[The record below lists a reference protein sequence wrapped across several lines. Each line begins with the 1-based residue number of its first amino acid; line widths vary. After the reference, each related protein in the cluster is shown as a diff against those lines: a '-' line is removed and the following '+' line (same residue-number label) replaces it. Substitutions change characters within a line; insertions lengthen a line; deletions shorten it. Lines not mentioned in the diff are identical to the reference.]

1 MQSDSLTPYER
12 EIPLF
17 PLQVVLFPGG
27 VLPLHIFEPRYRE
40 MVTYCLDTDSEF
52 GVVLINEGTE
62 TGGAA
67 GPYRVGTATRILDV
81 SHLPDGRMNI
91 VTAGE
96 YRFEILDVQDEL
108 PYLVAQVRLLDDE
121 FALEVAPAVK
131 SLAEESAVLY
141 QTYELLSSRLIFAW
155 QPPEE
160 NPEHPLEL
168 AYQIGTRLRISLE
181 ERQLLLE
188 TVQLEEL
195 LTREIAILKDENQ
208 RLSFRLM
215 ARNN

>member
-1 MQSDSLTPYER
+1 MQTDSLTPYER

-52 GVVLINEGTE
+52 GVVLINEGAE
-62 TGGAA
+62 TGDAA

-155 QPPEE
+155 QPTEE

>member
-155 QPPEE
+155 QPTEE

>member
-141 QTYELLSSRLIFAW
+141 QTYELLSSLLIFAW
-155 QPPEE
+155 QPTEE

>member
-62 TGGAA
+62 TGDAA

-155 QPPEE
+155 QPTEE

>member
-1 MQSDSLTPYER
+1 MQSDSLTRYER

-155 QPPEE
+155 QPTEE

>member
-121 FALEVAPAVK
+121 FALEVAPTVK

-155 QPPEE
+155 QPTEE

>member
-12 EIPLF
+12 KIPLF

-155 QPPEE
+155 QPTEE

>member
-52 GVVLINEGTE
+52 GVVLINEGAE
-62 TGGAA
+62 TGNAA

-131 SLAEESAVLY
+131 SLAEEGAVLY

-155 QPPEE
+155 QPTEE

>member
-52 GVVLINEGTE
+52 GVVLINEGAE

-155 QPPEE
+155 QPTEE

>member
-62 TGGAA
+62 TGDAA

-131 SLAEESAVLY
+131 SLAEEGALLY

-155 QPPEE
+155 QPTEE

>member
-1 MQSDSLTPYER
+1 MQTDSLKPYER

-40 MVTYCLDTDSEF
+40 MVTHCLDTDSEF
-52 GVVLINEGTE
+52 GVVLINGGAE
-62 TGGAA
+62 TGE
-67 GPYRVGTATRILDV
+67 PVKSYRVGTATRILDV
-81 SHLPDGRMNI
+81 QHLPDGRMNI

-121 FALEVAPAVK
+121 FALEVEPEVE
-131 SLAEESAVLY
+131 SLAEEIAVLY
-141 QTYELLSSRLIFAW
+141 QTYEHLSSRLMFAW
-155 QPPEE
+155 QATEE

-181 ERQLLLE
+181 ERQVLLE
-188 TVQLEEL
+188 TVRLEEL
-195 LTREIAILKDENQ
+195 LTREIAILKDENR

>member
-1 MQSDSLTPYER
+1 MQTDSLTPYER

-40 MVTYCLDTDSEF
+40 MVKYCLDTDSEF

-62 TGGAA
+62 A
-67 GPYRVGTATRILDV
+67 GESANPYRVGTATRILDV
-81 SHLPDGRMNI
+81 QHLPDGRMNI

-96 YRFEILDVQDEL
+96 YRFEILDIQDEL
-108 PYLVAQVRLLDDE
+108 PYLVAQVRLLDDD
-121 FALEVAPAVK
+121 FALEVEPEIE
-131 SLAEESAVLY
+131 SLAEESAALY

-155 QPPEE
+155 QPTEE

-188 TVQLEEL
+188 TVRLEQL

-208 RLSFRLM
+208 RISFRLM

>member
-12 EIPLF
+12 KIPLF

-62 TGGAA
+62 TGDAA

-108 PYLVAQVRLLDDE
+108 PYLVARVRLLDDE

-155 QPPEE
+155 QPTEE

-195 LTREIAILKDENQ
+195 LTREIAILKDESQ

>member
-12 EIPLF
+12 KIPLF

-62 TGGAA
+62 TGDAA

-155 QPPEE
+155 QPTEE

>member
-12 EIPLF
+12 KIPLF

-52 GVVLINEGTE
+52 GVVLINEGAE

-155 QPPEE
+155 QRTEE